1 MGGVLTHIGLVKV
14 LWMVVRLNGEV
25 AGVFLDEPMPDYM
38 TEAECVVSAVQR
50 QALDQRKGVTYR
62 CEWST
67 YKPFQ
72 TGRFYRRL
80 E

>member
-1 MGGVLTHIGLVKV
+1 MTQIGLVKV
-14 LWMVVRLNGEV
+14 LWMVVRLHGDV
-25 AGVFLDEPMPDYM
+25 AGVFLDQPMPEYM
-38 TEAECVVSAVQR
+38 TFEDCTISAEQQQR
-50 QALDQRKGVTYR
+50 RDVRKGVTYR

-67 YKPFQ
+67 YKPFA

>member
-1 MGGVLTHIGLVKV
+1 MTGMGLVKV
-14 LWMVVRLNGEV
+14 LWMVIRINGDV

-38 TEAECVVSAVQR
+38 THEECVISAEQQQR
-50 QALDQRKGVTYR
+50 RDTRKGVTYR